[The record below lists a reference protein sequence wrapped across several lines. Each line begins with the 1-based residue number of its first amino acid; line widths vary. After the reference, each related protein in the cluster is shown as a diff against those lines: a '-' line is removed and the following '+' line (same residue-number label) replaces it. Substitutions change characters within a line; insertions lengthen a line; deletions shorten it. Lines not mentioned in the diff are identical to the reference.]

1 MSNHESESI
10 RVTQVLT
17 GPPEGVFEA
26 WVNPGFLQQWLAPKA
41 QVDAREGGH
50 FRLEV
55 PKPEGVHIVTGKYQE
70 FKPNERL
77 VMTWVYDGPM
87 GREGEMEASL
97 KVELRERGSN
107 TELTLQHDKLTNP
120 AYRET
125 IAKGAWTAALDRLET
140 LLAGSARKTA

>member
-1 MSNHESESI
+1 MSNRESESI
-10 RVTQVLT
+10 RVTRVLT
-17 GPPEGVFEA
+17 GSAEGVFEA
-26 WVNPGFLQQWLAPKA
+26 WVNPALLQQWLAPKA
-41 QVDAREGGH
+41 QVDAKQGGH

-87 GREGEMEASL
+87 GTEGDMEAL
-97 KVELRERGSN
+97 LRIELRKHGSN
-107 TELTLQHDKLTNP
+107 TELTLHHDKLTNR

>member
-1 MSNHESESI
+1 MSHHKSESI
-10 RVTQVLT
+10 SLTRILT
-17 GPPEGVFEA
+17 GSPDRVFDA
-26 WVNPGFLQQWLAPKA
+26 WINPSLLQQWLAPKA

-55 PKPEGVHIVTGKYQE
+55 PKPEGAHVVTGKYQE
-70 FKPNERL
+70 FKKNERL

-87 GREGEMEASL
+87 GTEGDMEAL
-97 KVELRERGSN
+97 LRVEVRQHGSN

-125 IAKGAWTAALDRLET
+125 IAKGAWTTALDRLET
-140 LLAGSARKTA
+140 LLAGSSRKTA

>member
-1 MSNHESESI
+1 MFDHKSESI
-10 RVTQVLT
+10 HLTRILGGTPDRV
-17 GPPEGVFEA
+17 FDA
-26 WVNPGFLQQWLAPKA
+26 WTNPSLLQQWLAPNA

-55 PKPEGVHIVTGKYQE
+55 PKPEGVHVVIGKYQE
-70 FKPNERL
+70 FKQNERL

-87 GREGEMEASL
+87 GTEGDMEAL
-97 KVELRERGSN
+97 LRIELRKHGSN

-125 IAKGAWTAALDRLET
+125 LAKGAWTTALDRLDT
-140 LLAGSARKTA
+140 LLAGSSRKTA